1 MGIERLEVP
10 LDSLKKHFDP
20 DNLGF
25 ETTDEV
31 APLEGLLGQE
41 RAESA
46 LELAL
51 GIDAPG
57 FNLFISGPPGTG
69 RHTAV
74 RRHVERLAFAKPI
87 PPDWGYVHNFQDPA
101 QPIPISL
108 PCGWVRVL
116 AADMNELI
124 ETVRRDVPRAFESD
138 DYRER
143 MEEAMEG
150 IQSRRQEMTAGMEQA
165 AGQAGFVLRSTQVG
179 LTPLP
184 VVDGKP
190 ASQEVFAALPAPEQ
204 ARLRQKADDLKDI
217 INRTLTEIRRLS
229 KEALEQARSVDREIV
244 LFTVTPIV
252 DELQE
257 KYKEHPEVVAYLERV
272 EKDLVE
278 HLEMLKPKD
287 AKTSGAPFQPPVD
300 EDEAFT
306 RYRVNDLVD
315 NTTCTTAPTVVAHN
329 PTYYNLF
336 GRIDYQSRMGTLT
349 TNHMMIKSGAIHEA
363 NGGYLILQARELL
376 SNPLSWQTLKR
387 TLHSGEIAIENMGE
401 QFSALPS
408 STLRP
413 KPLPL
418 DAKIIIVGT
427 PGVLYRLQAF
437 DEEFRRYFKVTADF
451 QTDMERTPENVA
463 KYSAYVAEQCR
474 DGGLRP
480 FHKTAVARVID
491 YSSRV
496 AAHQDKLTTRFMG
509 ISDIITE
516 ADYWAKSGGSDLVKA
531 KHVDRAIEERHHR
544 SNLREDRVL
553 KLIEEGVIRI
563 STDGEAVGQVNGLAV
578 LSLGELSFGKPSRI
592 SARVSLGRGQ
602 VVNVER
608 ETKLSGRI
616 HDKGFMI
623 LNGYVQGKYGYD
635 KPLSLGASIGFEQN
649 YSEVD
654 GDSASSTELYALLSA
669 ISGLPINQ
677 GIAVTGSV
685 DQNGDVQA
693 IGGGTQKI
701 EGFFEVCKAKGLTG
715 KQGVMVPADNIQHLT
730 LKDEVLHA
738 VQDGRFHIYSIST
751 IDEGIEVLT
760 GTPAGERLE
769 AGGYPEGTVHYLVE
783 ERLKEMAAAARA
795 FSKGADRSSDNYGP
809 TDSDQDDSEE
819 DNHDEN

>member
-1 MGIERLEVP
+1 MGKERLEVP
-10 LDSLKKHFDP
+10 LDSLNKRFDP
-20 DNLGF
+20 DTLGF

-31 APLEGLLGQE
+31 EPLEGLLGQE

-74 RRHVERLAFAKPI
+74 RRHVERLALDKPI
-87 PPDWGYVHNFQDPA
+87 PPDWGYVHNFDDPA
-101 QPIPISL
+101 QPTPISL
-108 PCGWVRVL
+108 PCGWVRIL

-124 ETVRRDVPRAFESD
+124 ETVCRDVPRVFESD
-138 DYRER
+138 EYRER
-143 MEEAMEG
+143 MEEAMQD
-150 IQSRRQEMTAGMEQA
+150 IQARRQQMTSEMEQA
-165 AGQAGFVLRSTQVG
+165 ARQVGFALRSTQVG

-184 VVDGKP
+184 VIDGKP
-190 ASQEVFAALPAPEQ
+190 ASREVLAALPAAER
-204 ARLRQKADDLKDI
+204 ARLRQTADEIQDV
-217 INRTLTEIRRLS
+217 INRTLVEIRRLS
-229 KEALEQARSVDREIV
+229 KEAIEQARNVDREIV
-244 LFTVTPIV
+244 LFTLTPIV

-257 KYKEHPEVVAYLERV
+257 KYKEHPEVVDYLEQV

-278 HLEMLKPKD
+278 RLELLKPKD
-287 AKTSGAPFQPPVD
+287 AKSGASPFQPPVD
-300 EDEAFT
+300 EEEAFT
-306 RYRVNDLVD
+306 RYRVNDLID

-376 SNPLSWQTLKR
+376 SNPMSWQTLKR

-413 KPLPL
+413 RPIPL

-427 PGVLYRLQAF
+427 PGVLYRLQSF

-451 QTDMERTPENVA
+451 ETDMDRTPENAA
-463 KYSAYVAEQCR
+463 KYAAYVAEQCKEGR
-474 DGGLRP
+474 LRP
-480 FHKTAVARVID
+480 FHKTAVARVINH
-491 YSSRV
+491 SSRI

-509 ISDIITE
+509 IADIITE
-516 ADYWAKSGGSDLVKA
+516 ANYWAKSTGSDLVMA
-531 KHVDRAIEERHHR
+531 QHVNKAIEERHYR

-553 KLIEEGVIRI
+553 QMIEEGVIRI
-563 STDGEAVGQVNGLAV
+563 STDGKAVGQVNGLAV
-578 LSLGELSFGKPSRI
+578 LSVGELSFGKPSRI
-592 SARVSLGRGQ
+592 SARASLGRGQ

-623 LNGYVQGKYGYD
+623 LNGYLQGKYGYD
-635 KPLSLGASIGFEQN
+635 KPLSLAASIGFEQS

-669 ISGLPINQ
+669 ISGLPIDQ

-701 EGFFEVCKAKGLTG
+701 EGFFEVCKARGLTG
-715 KQGVMVPADNIQHLT
+715 KQGVMVPKDNIQHLM
-730 LKDEVLHA
+730 LKEEVLDA
-738 VQDGRFHIYSIST
+738 IEAGKFHVYGIST

-760 GTPAGERLE
+760 GAPAGERLE
-769 AGGYPEGTVHYLVE
+769 GGGYPEGTVHYLVE
-783 ERLKEMAAAARA
+783 QRLKEMAKAARD
-795 FSKGADRSSDNYGP
+795 FSKGGKETDASESSEPDGNP
-809 TDSDQDDSEE
+809 DDEKETGKSG
-819 DNHDEN
+819 

>member
-1 MGIERLEVP
+1 MGKERLEVP

-20 DNLGF
+20 DTLGF

-31 APLEGLLGQE
+31 EPLEGLLGQE

-74 RRHVERLAFAKPI
+74 RRHVERLALDKPI
-87 PPDWGYVHNFQDPA
+87 PPDWGYVHNFDDPA
-101 QPIPISL
+101 QPTPISL
-108 PCGWVRVL
+108 PCGWVRIL

-124 ETVRRDVPRAFESD
+124 ETVCRDVPRAFESD

-143 MEEAMEG
+143 MEEAMQG
-150 IQSRRQEMTAGMEQA
+150 IQARRQQMTAEMEQA
-165 AGQAGFVLRSTQVG
+165 ARQVGFALRSTQVG

-184 VVDGKP
+184 VIDGKP
-190 ASQEVFAALPAPEQ
+190 ASQEAFAALPAAER
-204 ARLRQKADDLKDI
+204 ARLRQTADEIQDV
-217 INRTLTEIRRLS
+217 INRTLIEIRRLS
-229 KEALEQARSVDREIV
+229 KEAIEQARNVDREIV
-244 LFTVTPIV
+244 LFTLTPIV
-252 DELQE
+252 DELRE
-257 KYKEHPEVVAYLERV
+257 KYKEFPQVVDYLEQV

-278 HLEMLKPKD
+278 RLELLKPKD
-287 AKTSGAPFQPPVD
+287 AKAVASPLQAPVD

-306 RYRVNDLVD
+306 RYRVNDLID

-376 SNPLSWQTLKR
+376 SNPMSWQTLKR

-413 KPLPL
+413 KPIPL

-427 PGVLYRLQAF
+427 PGVLYRLQSF

-451 QTDMERTPENVA
+451 ETDMDRTPENAV
-463 KYSAYVAEQCR
+463 KYAAYVAEQCR
-474 DGGLRP
+474 EGGLRP

-491 YSSRV
+491 HSSRV

-509 ISDIITE
+509 IADIITE
-516 ADYWAKSGGSDLVKA
+516 ADYWAKSTGSELVTA
-531 KHVDRAIEERHHR
+531 EHVNKAIEERHYR

-553 KLIEEGVIRI
+553 QMIEEGVIRI
-563 STDGEAVGQVNGLAV
+563 STDGKAVGQVNGLAV
-578 LSLGELSFGKPSRI
+578 LSMGELSFGKPSRI

-623 LNGYVQGKYGYD
+623 LNGYLQGKYGYD
-635 KPLSLGASIGFEQN
+635 KPLSLAASIGFEQS

-669 ISGLPINQ
+669 ISGLPIDQ

-701 EGFFEVCKAKGLTG
+701 EGFFEVCKARGLTG
-715 KQGVMVPADNIQHLT
+715 KQGVMIPKDNIQHLM
-730 LKDEVLHA
+730 LKEEVLDA
-738 VQDGRFHIYSIST
+738 IEAGKFHVYGIST

-760 GTPAGERLE
+760 GAPAGERLE
-769 AGGYPEGTVHYLVE
+769 GGGYPEGTVHYLVE
-783 ERLKEMAAAARA
+783 QRLKEMAKAARD
-795 FSKGADRSSDNYGP
+795 FSKGGKETDASESSEPDGNP
-809 TDSDQDDSEE
+809 DDEKETGKSG
-819 DNHDEN
+819 

>member
-1 MGIERLEVP
+1 MI
-10 LDSLKKHFDP
+10 
-20 DNLGF
+20 
-25 ETTDEV
+25 
-31 APLEGLLGQE
+31 
-41 RAESA
+41 
-46 LELAL
+46 
-51 GIDAPG
+51 
-57 FNLFISGPPGTG
+57 
-69 RHTAV
+69 
-74 RRHVERLAFAKPI
+74 
-87 PPDWGYVHNFQDPA
+87 
-101 QPIPISL
+101 
-108 PCGWVRVL
+108 
-116 AADMNELI
+116 
-124 ETVRRDVPRAFESD
+124 
-138 DYRER
+138 
-143 MEEAMEG
+143 
-150 IQSRRQEMTAGMEQA
+150 
-165 AGQAGFVLRSTQVG
+165 
-179 LTPLP
+179 
-184 VVDGKP
+184 DGKP
-190 ASQEVFAALPAPEQ
+190 ASQEAFAALPADER
-204 ARLRQKADDLKDI
+204 ARLLQTADEIQDV
-217 INRTLTEIRRLS
+217 INRTLIEIRRLS
-229 KEALEQARSVDREIV
+229 KEAIEQARNVDREIV
-244 LFTVTPIV
+244 LFTLTPIV

-257 KYKEHPEVVAYLERV
+257 KYKEFPRVVDYLEQV
-272 EKDLVE
+272 ENDLVE
-278 HLEMLKPKD
+278 RLELLKPKD
-287 AKTSGAPFQPPVD
+287 AKSGALPLQAPVD

-306 RYRVNDLVD
+306 RYRVNDLID

-376 SNPLSWQTLKR
+376 SNPMSWQTLKR

-413 KPLPL
+413 KPIPL

-427 PGVLYRLQAF
+427 PGVLYRLQSF

-451 QTDMERTPENVA
+451 ETDMDRTPENAV
-463 KYSAYVAEQCR
+463 KYAAYVAEQCKE
-474 DGGLRP
+474 GGLRP

-491 YSSRV
+491 HSSRV

-509 ISDIITE
+509 IADIITE
-516 ADYWAKSGGSDLVKA
+516 ADYWANSDGCKLVMAQHVNKA
-531 KHVDRAIEERHHR
+531 IKERHYR

-553 KLIEEGVIRI
+553 QMIEEGVIRI
-563 STDGEAVGQVNGLAV
+563 STDGKAIGQVNGLAV

-608 ETKLSGRI
+608 ETKLSGRV

-623 LNGYVQGKYGYD
+623 LNGYLQGKYGYD
-635 KPLSLGASIGFEQN
+635 KPLSLAASIGFEQS

-669 ISGLPINQ
+669 ISGLPIDQ

-701 EGFFEVCKAKGLTG
+701 EGFFEVCKARGLTG
-715 KQGVMVPADNIQHLT
+715 KQGVMVPKDNIQHLM
-730 LKDEVLHA
+730 LKEEVLDA
-738 VQDGRFHIYSIST
+738 IEARKFHVYGIST

-769 AGGYPEGTVHYLVE
+769 QGGYPEGTVHYLVE
-783 ERLKEMAAAARA
+783 QRLKEMAKAARD
-795 FSKGADRSSDNYGP
+795 FSKGGKETDASESSEPDGNP
-809 TDSDQDDSEE
+809 DDEKETGKSG
-819 DNHDEN
+819 

>member
-1 MGIERLEVP
+1 MGIERLEVA
-10 LDSLKKHFDP
+10 LSSLKKRCDP
-20 DNLGF
+20 DSLGF
-25 ETTDEV
+25 DTTDEV
-31 APLEGLLGQE
+31 EPLEGLIGQE
-41 RAESA
+41 RAERA

-74 RRHVERLAFAKPI
+74 RRYVERLALSKPI
-87 PPDWGYVHNFQDPA
+87 PPDWGYVHNFDDPT

-124 ETVRRDVPRAFESD
+124 DTVRREVPKVFESD

-143 MEEAMEG
+143 MEKAMEG
-150 IQSRRQEMTAGMEQA
+150 IQNRRQEMTSDMERA
-165 AGQAGFVLRSTQVG
+165 AQEAGFVLGSTQAG

-184 VVDGKP
+184 VINGKP
-190 ASQEVFAALPAPEQ
+190 ASQEVFASLPQNEQ
-204 ARLRQKADDLKDI
+204 KRLREKAGELQDQ
-217 INRTLTEIRRLS
+217 INRTLSDIRRLS
-229 KEALEQARSVDREIV
+229 KEAVEEGRKVDSEIV
-244 LFTVTPIV
+244 RFTLTPIV
-252 DELQE
+252 DELQK
-257 KYKEHPEVVAYLERV
+257 KYEDHPGVVEYLDRV

-278 HLEMLKPKD
+278 HLDQFKPRNEK
-287 AKTSGAPFQPPVD
+287 SGPGMARPT
-300 EDEAFT
+300 EDENEAFA

-315 NTTCTTAPTVVAHN
+315 NTSCTTAPTVIAHN

-376 SNPLSWQTLKR
+376 TNPMSWQTLKR

-401 QFSALPS
+401 QYSALPS

-413 KPLPL
+413 KSIPL
-418 DAKIIIVGT
+418 DAKVIIVGT
-427 PGVLYRLQAF
+427 PGVLFRLQAF
-437 DEEFRRYFKVTADF
+437 DEEFRQYFKVTADF
-451 QTDMERTPENVA
+451 ETDMDRTSENVG
-463 KYSAYVAEQCR
+463 KYSAYIAEQCR
-474 DGGLRP
+474 EGGLRS
-480 FHKTAVARVID
+480 FHKSAVARIID
-491 YSSRV
+491 HSSRV
-496 AAHQDKLTTRFMG
+496 AAHQEKLTTRFMG
-509 ISDIITE
+509 IADIITE
-516 ADYWAKSGGSDLVKA
+516 ADYWAKMEGGDVVMGEHVK
-531 KHVDRAIEERHHR
+531 KAIEERHFR

-553 KLIEEGVIRI
+553 QMIEDSVIRI
-563 STDGEAVGQVNGLAV
+563 STEGQTVGQVNGLAV
-578 LSLGELSFGKPSRI
+578 LSIGELSFGKPSRI

-623 LNGYVQGKYGYD
+623 LNGYVQGKYGYN

-669 ISGLPINQ
+669 ISGLAIEQ

-685 DQNGDVQA
+685 DQSGDVQA

-701 EGFFEVCKAKGLTG
+701 EGFFEVCKARGLTG
-715 KQGVMVPADNIQHLT
+715 KQGVMVPKDNVQHLI
-730 LKDEVLHA
+730 LREEVVDA
-738 VQDGRFHIYSIST
+738 IEAGNFHIYSIST

-760 GTPAGERLE
+760 GIPAGERME
-769 AGGYPEGTVHYLVE
+769 CGGYPEGTVHYLVE
-783 ERLKEMAAAARA
+783 ERLKEMAKAARE
-795 FSKGADRSSDNYGP
+795 FGKGSGTASNGPDP
-809 TDSDQDDSEE
+809 TDSDQGDSEE
-819 DNHDEN
+819 GRQDET

>member
-10 LDSLKKHFDP
+10 LESLKKHFDP
-20 DNLGF
+20 DSLGF

-31 APLEGLLGQE
+31 EPLEGLLGQE

-46 LELAL
+46 LDLAL
-51 GIDAPG
+51 GIEAPG

-74 RRHVERLAFAKPI
+74 RNHVERLALSKPI
-87 PPDWGYVHNFQDPA
+87 PPDWGYVHNFDDST

-108 PCGWVRVL
+108 PCGWIRML

-124 ETVRRDVPRAFESD
+124 DTVRRDVPRVFESD

-143 MEEAMEG
+143 MEKAMEG
-150 IQSRRQEMTAGMEQA
+150 IQARRQEMTSGMEQA
-165 AGQAGFVLRSTQVG
+165 TKEAGFVLGSTQVG

-190 ASQEVFAALPAPEQ
+190 ASQEVFAALPPEEQ
-204 ARLRQKADDLKDI
+204 KRLRERAGELQDLI
-217 INRTLTEIRRLS
+217 SRTLADIRRLS
-229 KEALEQARSVDREIV
+229 KEAVEEARNVDTEIV
-244 LFTVTPIV
+244 RFTLTPIV

-257 KYKEHPEVVAYLERV
+257 KYKDHPGVVAYLERV

-278 HLEMLKPKD
+278 HLDLLKPKEEKPGTF
-287 AKTSGAPFQPPVD
+287 AFRPPVD
-300 EDEAFT
+300 EEDAFIP
-306 RYRVNDLVD
+306 YRVNDLVD
-315 NTTCTTAPTVVAHN
+315 NTTCATAPTVMAHN

-336 GRIDYQSRMGTLT
+336 GRINYQSRMGTLT

-401 QFSALPS
+401 QFSPLPS

-413 KPLPL
+413 NPIPME
-418 DAKIIIVGT
+418 AKIIIIGT
-427 PGVLYRLQAF
+427 PGALHLLQAF
-437 DEEFRRYFKVTADF
+437 DEEFRQYFKVTADF
-451 QTDMERTPENVA
+451 ETDMDRTPENA
-463 KYSAYVAEQCR
+463 ALYAAYVAEQCR
-474 DGGLRP
+474 EGGLRP
-480 FHKTAVARVID
+480 FHKSAVARIID
-491 YSSRV
+491 HSSRV

-509 ISDIITE
+509 IADIITE
-516 ADYWAKSGGSDLVKA
+516 ADYWAKSKGSDLVMDE
-531 KHVDRAIEERHHR
+531 HVNMAIQERHHR

-553 KLIEEGVIRI
+553 RMIQDGVIRI
-563 STDGEAVGQVNGLAV
+563 STEGQSVGQVNGLAV
-578 LSLGELSFGKPSRI
+578 LSIGELSFGKPSRI

-602 VVNVER
+602 MVNVER

-623 LNGYVQGKYGYD
+623 LNGYVQGKYGYN

-669 ISGLPINQ
+669 ISGLPIDQ

-701 EGFFEVCKAKGLTG
+701 EGFFEVCKARGLTG
-715 KQGVMVPADNIQHLT
+715 KQGVMVPKDNVQHLT
-730 LKDEVLHA
+730 LKDEVLDA
-738 VQDGRFHIYSIST
+738 IEAGEFHIYSISS

-760 GTPAGERLE
+760 GVPAGERME
-769 AGGYPEGTVHYLVE
+769 GGYPEGTVHYLVE

-795 FSKGADRSSDNYGP
+795 FSKGAGTASNTSDP
-809 TDSDQDDSEE
+809 TDPDQEDSEE
-819 DNHDEN
+819 GRQDKT

>member
-10 LDSLKKHFDP
+10 LDFLRKHFDP
-20 DNLGF
+20 DSLGF

-31 APLEGLLGQE
+31 KPLEGLLGQE

-74 RRHVERLAFAKPI
+74 RRHVERLALDKPI
-87 PPDWGYVHNFQDPA
+87 PPDWGYVHNFEDPA
-101 QPIPISL
+101 QPIPVSL
-108 PCGWVRVL
+108 PCGWVRIL

-124 ETVRRDVPRAFESD
+124 ETVRRDVPRAFESA

-150 IQSRRQEMTAGMEQA
+150 IQTRRQAMSAAMEEA
-165 AGQAGFVLRSTQVG
+165 ARGSGFVLRSTQVG
-179 LTPLP
+179 LTPQP
-184 VVDGKP
+184 VVNGKP
-190 ASQEVFAALPAPEQ
+190 ASQEVFAALPAAEQ
-204 ARLRQKADDLKDI
+204 ARLRQKSEELQDI
-217 INRTLTEIRRLS
+217 IGRTLVEIRRLS
-229 KEALEQARSVDREIV
+229 KEAVAEARNVDKDIV
-244 LFTVTPIV
+244 LYTLTPVV

-257 KYKEHPEVVAYLERV
+257 KYKEHPEVVSYLERV
-272 EKDLVE
+272 ERDMVE
-278 HLEMLKPKD
+278 HLDLLKPKD
-287 AKTSGAPFQPPVD
+287 AKTAGAPFQTPMD
-300 EDEAFT
+300 EAEAFT

-315 NTTCTTAPTVVAHN
+315 NTTCATAPTVLAHN

-336 GRIDYQSRMGTLT
+336 GRIDYQSRMGALT

-376 SNPLSWQTLKR
+376 SNPMSWQTLKR
-387 TLHSGEIAIENMGE
+387 TLHSGAIAIENMGE

-413 KPLPL
+413 KPIPL

-451 QTDMERTPENVA
+451 ETDMERTSENVA
-463 KYSAYVAEQCR
+463 KYAAYVAEQCR
-474 DGGLRP
+474 DGHLRP
-480 FHKTAVARVID
+480 LHKSAVARVID

-509 ISDIITE
+509 IADIITE
-516 ADYWAKSGGSDLVKA
+516 ADYWARSGGSDLVMDE
-531 KHVDRAIEERHHR
+531 HVNKAIEERHYR

-553 KLIEEGVIRI
+553 QMIEEGVIRI
-563 STDGEAVGQVNGLAV
+563 STEGHAVGQVNGLAV

-602 VVNVER
+602 MVNVER

-635 KPLSLGASIGFEQN
+635 KPLSLAASIGFEQN

-669 ISGLPINQ
+669 ISGLPIDQ

-715 KQGVMVPADNIQHLT
+715 KQGVMVPRDNIQHLT
-730 LKDEVLHA
+730 LNDEVLDA
-738 VQDGRFHIYSIST
+738 IKASRFHIYSIST

-760 GTPAGERLE
+760 GVPAGERME
-769 AGGYPEGTVHYLVE
+769 GEGYPEGTVHYLVE
-783 ERLKEMAAAARA
+783 ERLKEMAKAARD
-795 FSKGADRSSDNYGP
+795 FSKGAGKAP
-809 TDSDQDDSEE
+809 GDSESANSNEDDSEE
-819 DNHDEN
+819 DRRDES

>member
-20 DNLGF
+20 ESLGF

-51 GIDAPG
+51 GVDAPG

-69 RHTAV
+69 RRTAV
-74 RRHVERLAFAKPI
+74 RRHVERLALSKPI
-87 PPDWGYVHNFQDPA
+87 PPDWGYVHNFDDPA
-101 QPIPISL
+101 QPVPISL

-150 IQSRRQEMTAGMEQA
+150 IQTRRQEMTAGMEQA
-165 AGQAGFVLRSTQVG
+165 ARQVGFVLRSTQVG

-184 VVDGKP
+184 VIDGKP
-190 ASQEVFAALPAPEQ
+190 ASPEAFAALPAPEQ
-204 ARLRQKADDLKDI
+204 ARLRQMADEIQDV
-217 INRTLTEIRRLS
+217 INRTLVEIRRLS
-229 KEALEQARSVDREIV
+229 KEAVEQARNVDKEIV
-244 LFTVTPIV
+244 LFTLTPIV

-257 KYKEHPEVVAYLERV
+257 KYKEHPEVVSYLERV

-278 HLEMLKPKD
+278 HLELLKPKD
-287 AKTSGAPFQPPVD
+287 AKPGAMPFQQPVD

-315 NTTCTTAPTVVAHN
+315 NTTCVTAPTVVAHN

-376 SNPLSWQTLKR
+376 SNPMSWQTLKR

-401 QFSALPS
+401 QYSALPS

-413 KPLPL
+413 RPIPL
-418 DAKIIIVGT
+418 DAKIIVVGT
-427 PGVLYRLQAF
+427 PGVLFRLQAF

-451 QTDMERTPENVA
+451 ETDMDRTPENVSRYA
-463 KYSAYVAEQCR
+463 AYVAEQCKE
-474 DGGLRP
+474 GGLRP
-480 FHKTAVARVID
+480 FHKSAVARIID
-491 YSSRV
+491 HSSRV

-516 ADYWAKSGGSDLVKA
+516 ANYWARSDGNDLVMA
-531 KHVDRAIEERHHR
+531 EHVNKAIEERHYR

-553 KLIEEGVIRI
+553 QMIEEGVIRI

-635 KPLSLGASIGFEQN
+635 KPLSLAASIGFEQN

-669 ISGLPINQ
+669 ISGLPIYQ

-701 EGFFEVCKAKGLTG
+701 EGFFEVCKVRGLTG
-715 KQGVMVPADNIQHLT
+715 KQGVMVPADNVQHLT
-730 LKDEVLHA
+730 LRDEVLDA
-738 VQDGRFHIYSIST
+738 IQAGKFHIYSIST

-769 AGGYPEGTVHYLVE
+769 GGGYPEGTVHYLVE
-783 ERLKEMAAAARA
+783 ERLKDMARAAREFA
-795 FSKGADRSSDNYGP
+795 KGRGTSPNVDEGDE
-809 TDSDQDDSEE
+809 QDDGGNGEGQKGEE
-819 DNHDEN
+819 

>member
-10 LDSLKKHFDP
+10 LDSLKKSFDP
-20 DNLGF
+20 ESLGF

-31 APLEGLLGQE
+31 SPLDGLLGQE

-57 FNLFISGPPGTG
+57 FNLFISGPTGTG

-74 RRHVERLAFAKPI
+74 RRHVERLALHKPI
-87 PPDWGYVHNFQDPA
+87 PPDWGYLHNFQDPA
-101 QPIPISL
+101 QPVPISL
-108 PCGWVRVL
+108 PCGWVRAL
-116 AADMNELI
+116 AADMDEMI
-124 ETVRRDVPRAFESD
+124 ETVRRDVPGAFESE
-138 DYRER
+138 DYRVR
-143 MEEAMEG
+143 MEEAMES
-150 IQSRRQEMTAGMEQA
+150 IQTRRQEMSAGMERA
-165 AGQAGFVLRSTQVG
+165 ARQAGFVLQSTQVG
-179 LTPLP
+179 ITPLP
-184 VVDGKP
+184 LIDGKP
-190 ASQEVFAALPAPEQ
+190 ASQEIFAALPAAEQ
-204 ARLRQKADDLKDI
+204 ARLRQRAEELQDL
-217 INRTLTEIRRLS
+217 INRTLVEIRRLS
-229 KEALEQARSVDREIV
+229 KEAVEQTRNVDREIA
-244 LFTVTPIV
+244 LFTLTPIV

-257 KYKEHPEVVAYLERV
+257 KYKERPEVVSYLEQVKKDMV
-272 EKDLVE
+272 ERLDI
-278 HLEMLKPKD
+278 LKPKD
-287 AKTSGAPFQPPVD
+287 PKAGAPPLQTPMD
-300 EDEAFT
+300 EEEAFA

-315 NTTCTTAPTVVAHN
+315 NATCVTAPTVLAHN

-336 GRIDYQSRMGTLT
+336 GRIDYQSRVGTLT

-401 QFSALPS
+401 QFSSLPS

-413 KPLPL
+413 RPIPL
-418 DAKIIIVGT
+418 DAKVIIVGT
-427 PGVLYRLQAF
+427 PGVLFRLQSF

-451 QTDMERTPENVA
+451 ETDMDRTPENVA
-463 KYSAYVAEQCR
+463 KFAAYVSEQCR

-509 ISDIITE
+509 IADVITE
-516 ADYWAKSGGSDLVKA
+516 ADYWAKSGRSSLVMGE
-531 KHVDRAIEERHHR
+531 HVSRAIEERHHR

-553 KLIEEGVIRI
+553 RMIEEGVIRI
-563 STDGEAVGQVNGLAV
+563 STEGKAVGQVNGLAV
-578 LSLGELSFGKPSRI
+578 LSVGELSFGKPSRI
-592 SARVSLGRGQ
+592 SARVHLGRGQ

-635 KPLSLGASIGFEQN
+635 KPLSLGASIGFEQS

-669 ISGLPINQ
+669 ISGLPIDQ

-701 EGFFEVCKAKGLTG
+701 EGFFEVCKARGLTG
-715 KQGVMVPADNIQHLT
+715 RQGVMVPVDNIQHLT
-730 LKDEVLHA
+730 LKDELLDA
-738 VQDGRFHIYSIST
+738 IQAGNFHIYGIST

-769 AGGYPEGTVHYLVE
+769 GGGYPEGTVHFLVE
-783 ERLKEMAAAARA
+783 ERLKEMAEASKAG
-795 FSKGADRSSDNYGP
+795 SKGAAPTNSDP
-809 TDSDQDDSEE
+809 TDPDQDDAK
-819 DNHDEN
+819 DDRQDES

>member
-10 LDSLKKHFDP
+10 LDSLKKRFDP
-20 DNLGF
+20 ESLGF

-31 APLEGLLGQE
+31 SPLDGLLGQE

-57 FNLFISGPPGTG
+57 FNLFISGPTGTG

-74 RRHVERLAFAKPI
+74 RRHVERLALHKPI

-101 QPIPISL
+101 QPVPISL
-108 PCGWVRVL
+108 PCGWVKTL
-116 AADMNELI
+116 AADMDEMI
-124 ETVRRDVPRAFESD
+124 ETVRRDVPRAFEGD
-138 DYRER
+138 AYRES
-143 MEEAMEG
+143 MEKAMES
-150 IQSRRQEMTAGMEQA
+150 IQVRRQEMTAGMEQA
-165 AGQAGFVLRSTQVG
+165 ARQAGFTLRSTQVG

-184 VVDGKP
+184 VIDGKP

-204 ARLRQKADDLKDI
+204 ARLRQAADDI
-217 INRTLTEIRRLS
+217 QAVINRTLVEIRRLS
-229 KEALEQARSVDREIV
+229 KEAVEQARNVDREIV
-244 LFTVTPIV
+244 HFALTPIV
-252 DELQE
+252 AELQE
-257 KYKEHPEVVAYLERV
+257 KYKERPEVVSYLEQV
-272 EKDLVE
+272 EKDMVE
-278 HLEMLKPKD
+278 RLDILKPKD
-287 AKTSGAPFQPPVD
+287 PKPEAAPFQPSVD
-300 EDEAFT
+300 EEEAFT

-315 NTTCTTAPTVVAHN
+315 NATCVVAPTVVAHN

-349 TNHMMIKSGAIHEA
+349 TNHMMIKCGALHEA

-413 KPLPL
+413 RPIPL
-418 DAKIIIVGT
+418 DAKVIIVGT
-427 PGVLYRLQAF
+427 PGVLFRLQAF
-437 DEEFRRYFKVTADF
+437 DEEFMRYFKVTADF
-451 QTDMERTPENVA
+451 ETDMDRTPENVA
-463 KYSAYVAEQCR
+463 KFAAYVSEQCR

-491 YSSRV
+491 YSSRI

-509 ISDIITE
+509 IADLITE
-516 ADYWAKSGGSDLVKA
+516 ADYWARSGGSGLVMGE
-531 KHVDRAIEERHHR
+531 HVNRAIEERHYR

-553 KLIEEGVIRI
+553 RMIEEGVIRI
-563 STDGEAVGQVNGLAV
+563 STDGDAVGQVNGLAV
-578 LSLGELSFGKPSRI
+578 LSLGDLSFGKPSRI

-623 LNGYVQGKYGYD
+623 LNGYLQGKYGYD
-635 KPLSLGASIGFEQN
+635 KPLSLAASIGFEQN

-669 ISGLPINQ
+669 ISGLPIDQ

-701 EGFFEVCKAKGLTG
+701 EGFFEVCKARGLTG
-715 KQGVMVPADNIQHLT
+715 RQGVMVPVDNIQHLT
-730 LKDEVLHA
+730 LKDEVLDA
-738 VQDGRFHIYSIST
+738 IQAGNFHVYGIST
-751 IDEGIEVLT
+751 IDEGIEALT

-769 AGGYPEGTVHYLVE
+769 GGGYPEGTVHYLVE

-795 FSKGADRSSDNYGP
+795 FAKGPGAPSNNSDP
-809 TDSDQDDSEE
+809 TDPDQDAPKD
-819 DNHDEN
+819 DGQDES

>member
-1 MGIERLEVP
+1 MGKERLEVP
-10 LDSLKKHFDP
+10 LGSLKRHCDP

-25 ETTDEV
+25 ETTDEIE
-31 APLEGLLGQE
+31 PLEGLLGQG

-46 LELAL
+46 LALAL

-74 RRHVERLAFAKPI
+74 RRHVERLALDKPI
-87 PPDWGYVHNFQDPA
+87 PPDWGYVHNFEDPA

-108 PCGWVRVL
+108 PCGWVRML

-124 ETVRRDVPRAFESD
+124 ETIRRDVPRVFEGD

-143 MEEAMEG
+143 MEKAMES
-150 IQSRRQEMTAGMEQA
+150 IHVRRQEMTAGMEQA
-165 AGQAGFVLRSTQVG
+165 AREAGFVLGSTQIG

-184 VVDGKP
+184 VIDGKP

-204 ARLRQKADDLKDI
+204 ARLRQKADELQDV
-217 INRTLTEIRRLS
+217 INRTLAEIRRLS
-229 KEALEQARSVDREIV
+229 KEAMEEARNVDKDIV
-244 LFTVTPIV
+244 LYTLTPIV

-257 KYKEHPEVVAYLERV
+257 KYKEHPEVVSYLERV
-272 EKDLVE
+272 EKDMVE
-278 HLEMLKPKD
+278 HLDLLKPKD
-287 AKTSGAPFQPPVD
+287 AKAGGAPFQTPID

-376 SNPLSWQTLKR
+376 SNPMSWQTLKR

-401 QFSALPS
+401 QFSPLPS

-413 KPLPL
+413 KPIPM

-427 PGVLYRLQAF
+427 PGMLYRLQAF

-451 QTDMERTPENVA
+451 ETDMDRTPDNVS

-480 FHKTAVARVID
+480 FHKSAVARVID
-491 YSSRV
+491 HSSRI

-509 ISDIITE
+509 IADIITE
-516 ADYWAKSGGSDLVKA
+516 AAYWARSEGSDLVMDE
-531 KHVDRAIEERHHR
+531 HVKKAIEERHYR
-544 SNLREDRVL
+544 SSLREDRVL
-553 KLIEEGVIRI
+553 KMIEEGVIRI
-563 STDGEAVGQVNGLAV
+563 STEGEAVGQVNGLAV
-578 LSLGELSFGKPSRI
+578 LSLGEVSFGKPSRI

-635 KPLSLGASIGFEQN
+635 KPLSLGASIGFEQS

-715 KQGVMVPADNIQHLT
+715 RQGVMVPKDNVQHLT
-730 LKDEVLHA
+730 LKDEVLDA
-738 VQDGRFHIYSIST
+738 IEAGQFHIYSIST

-769 AGGYPEGTVHYLVE
+769 AGGYPKGTVHYLVE
-783 ERLKEMAAAARA
+783 ERLKEMAKAARD
-795 FSKGADRSSDNYGP
+795 FSKGRGAKSSGAEGDEQDEGEEGE
-809 TDSDQDDSEE
+809 DQKREG
-819 DNHDEN
+819 